1 MRQERINRSRR
12 RHLRRTEVAPPLVSG
27 SQFRLDLQPLDE
39 LLARI
44 AEMLEVT

>member
-1 MRQERINRSRR
+1 MRQERISRPRGR
-12 RHLRRTEVAPPLVSG
+12 RPRRVEVAPPPVSG
-27 SQFRLDLQPLDE
+27 SRPDLHHLKA